1 VPRIRALI
9 LIALA
14 LALAL
19 VMTACGDDD
28 DGGGGGEDPQQ
39 VLDATFS
46 NQQSIGSGSF
56 DLKVKVEAEGDEGGT
71 FEGTLGGP
79 FQGQEAKFPQF
90 DLDAEIKLESSAQDF
105 TGSAGL
111 ISTGEGAFVNFQD
124 ADYQVPQELFD
135 QFTTTYEQL
144 QQQSQAQGNQP
155 NSFLQSLGIDPSNWL
170 TDLSNEGTEDVDGTE
185 TVHISGQA
193 DVPALVADIKK
204 IAENAPNVSG
214 QQITPQQLAQLD
226 QLTSIIKT
234 ADFDIYSGESD
245 DLLRRLD
252 AHLDLA
258 APEGTPGA
266 PESVTLDISLTIGDV
281 NEPQTISAPASAQP
295 LASLLQ
301 QFGIDPS
308 QLGGALRGGLGAG
321 GALPQSGGTQ
331 TPPSGDASQAYLQC
345 LQQAQGEAAITECAQ
360 LLQ

>member
-1 VPRIRALI
+1 VHRTRALI
-9 LIALA
+9 ILVIAVTLGLA
-14 LALAL
+14 VA
-19 VMTACGDDD
+19 ACGGDDD
-28 DGGGGGEDPQQ
+28 SGGGGEDPQQ

-46 NQQSIGSGSF
+46 NQQTITSGSF
-56 DLKVKVEAEGDEGGT
+56 DLNFKVVAEGDQGGT
-71 FEGTLGGP
+71 FEGSIGGP
-79 FQGQEAKFPQF
+79 FQGREAKFPQF
-90 DLDAEIKLESSAQDF
+90 DLDAEIKLDSSAQDF
-105 TGSAGL
+105 SGSAGL

-135 QFTTTYEQL
+135 QFATSFGQL
-144 QQQSQAQGNQP
+144 QRQSRAQGNQP
-155 NSFLQSLGIDPSNWL
+155 NNFLQSLGIDPRDWL

-193 DVPALVADIKK
+193 DVPKLIEDIKK
-204 IAENAPNVSG
+204 IAKKAPNVSG
-214 QQITPQQLAQLD
+214 RRITPQQLGQLD
-226 QLTSIIKT
+226 QLTNIIET

-258 APEGTPGA
+258 APEETPGA
-266 PESVTLDISLTIGDV
+266 PESVTLDVSLTIGDV

-331 TPPSGDASQAYLQC
+331 TAPSGDASQAYLQC
-345 LQQAQGEAAITECAQ
+345 LQRAQGEAAITECAQ